1 MPAIAAP
8 LDLMRLAEAL
18 RPALLR
24 VSRRLRQESAKA
36 GVSAQDAMLLGS
48 ILKNP
53 GIGVCDLA
61 DAEQTSRPTM
71 SSHVKRL
78 EAAGWIARRGHD
90 DDGRRSGLAITP
102 AGERQLD
109 AIRRRRNDWLAA
121 RLAKLSETERERLA
135 AAAEPLLKLM
145 SLEP

>member
-1 MPAIAAP
+1 MSALAP
-8 LDLMRLAEAL
+8 SLDLQTLAEAL
-18 RPALLR
+18 RPALLK

-36 GVSAQDAMLLGS
+36 GVSAQDAMLIGY

-53 GIGVCDLA
+53 GVGVSALA
-61 DAEQTSRPTM
+61 EAEQTSKPTM

-78 EAAGWIARRGHD
+78 EAAGWITRRGHD
-90 DDGRRSGLAITP
+90 EDGRRTGLEVTP
-102 AGERQLD
+102 AGLRQIE
-109 AIRRRRNDWLAA
+109 AVRRRRNDWLAA
-121 RLAKLSETERERLA
+121 RLKRLSEAERERLA